1 MREILTEGTTRMRA
15 PLLTWTIAVLAMTNL
30 APGAPAQVSAPGP
43 TTTST
48 ENATGARPSVE
59 SAQPVPG
66 AMVGSDAVPSTI
78 SERNA
83 SDDQLPTLAFRLRN
97 LTDDQRRAIL
107 RSVKPNGDRS
117 TGTSYRAPPEVGM
130 VIPQNEPLRP
140 LPPELGDRI
149 AEVKD
154 LQYKI
159 TDDAVL
165 LVDPI
170 QRAVLAV
177 LSQ

>member
-1 MREILTEGTTRMRA
+1 MRA

-43 TTTST
+43 TAST

-66 AMVGSDAVPSTI
+66 AMVGSDAIPSTI

-83 SDDQLPTLAFRLRN
+83 SDDKLPTLAFRLRN
-97 LTDDQRRAIL
+97 LSDDQRRAIL
-107 RSVKPNGDRS
+107 RSVKPDADRS
-117 TGTSYRAPPEVGM
+117 TGTSYRAPEVGM

-159 TDDAVL
+159 TGDAVL

>member
-1 MREILTEGTTRMRA
+1 MRA
-15 PLLTWTIAVLAMTNL
+15 PLLMWTIAVLAMTSL
-30 APGAPAQVSAPGP
+30 APRAPAQVSAPGP
-43 TTTST
+43 NTST

-59 SAQPVPG
+59 SVQPVPG
-66 AMVGSDAVPSTI
+66 AMVGSDAIPSTI

-83 SDDQLPTLAFRLRN
+83 SDDKLPTLAFRLRN
-97 LTDDQRRAIL
+97 LSDDQRRAIL
-107 RSVKPNGDRS
+107 RSVKPDADRS
-117 TGTSYRAPPEVGM
+117 TGTSYRAPEVGM

-140 LPPELGDRI
+140 LPPELSDRI

-159 TDDAVL
+159 TGDAVL

-170 QRAVLAV
+170 QRAVVAV

>member
-1 MREILTEGTTRMRA
+1 MSEILTEGTTRMRA

-43 TTTST
+43 NTST
-48 ENATGARPSVE
+48 ENATGARTSVE

-83 SDDQLPTLAFRLRN
+83 SDDKLPTLAFRLRN

-159 TDDAVL
+159 TGDAVL

>member
-1 MREILTEGTTRMRA
+1 MRA
-15 PLLTWTIAVLAMTNL
+15 PLLMWTIAVLAMTSL
-30 APGAPAQVSAPGP
+30 APRAPAQVSAPGP
-43 TTTST
+43 TTST

-107 RSVKPNGDRS
+107 RSVKPDADRS
-117 TGTSYRAPPEVGM
+117 TGTSYRAPEVGM

-159 TDDAVL
+159 TGDAVL